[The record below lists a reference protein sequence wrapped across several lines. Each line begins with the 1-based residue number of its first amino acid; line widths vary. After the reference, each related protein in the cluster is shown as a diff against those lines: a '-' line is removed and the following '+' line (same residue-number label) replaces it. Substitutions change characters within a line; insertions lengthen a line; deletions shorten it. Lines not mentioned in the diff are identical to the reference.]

1 MKRLSLFACVLI
13 GVMTFTHSLQ
23 AITLEAASLGELSAE
38 SNIIVEG
45 YVAESHSYWND
56 TQRQIFTDTGFD
68 VTKVLKGG
76 EIGKSITIH
85 ELGGTVG
92 QTSMEI
98 DGVQRL
104 QRNQRLILFLQKIP
118 NSDQYMIHSFTLGK
132 FYIVQDST
140 GATIVQSAIEGTI
153 VVPSQSRAAHAET
166 QPLKQKPYDQ
176 FITDLHSVLKSQQA
190 GGEE

>member
-1 MKRLSLFACVLI
+1 MKHMSLFAWVLI
-13 GVMTFTHSLQ
+13 SLLTLTQSLQ

-56 TQRQIFTDTGFD
+56 AHRQIFTDTGFD
-68 VTKVLKGG
+68 ISKVLKG
-76 EIGKSITIH
+76 EDIGKNITIH

-132 FYIVQDST
+132 FYVVQDST

-153 VVPSQSRAAHAET
+153 VVPGQSRSGYKDT
-166 QPLKQKPYDQ
+166 QPLKQKPYNQ
-176 FITDLHSVLKSQQA
+176 FITDLHSVLKSQQT
-190 GGEE
+190 GGQE